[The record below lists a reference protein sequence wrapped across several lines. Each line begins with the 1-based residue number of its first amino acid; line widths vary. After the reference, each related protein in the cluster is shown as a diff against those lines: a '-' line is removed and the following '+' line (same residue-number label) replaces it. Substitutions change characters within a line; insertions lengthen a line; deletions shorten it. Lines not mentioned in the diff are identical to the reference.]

1 MTSLWDLYWA
11 AREGNLALQEEV
23 KKCANINDAKYGDGW
38 TALHWAAWNGNV
50 EAAQVLISNSA
61 NVHEK
66 NKNGQTSLVVAVEA
80 GKYEISKEMIK
91 NFGADVNTNFGKDK
105 DTVLHLAIKKA
116 SQNTDPK
123 KQKDRDKIVDL
134 LLKHGANYDA
144 LNKNL

>member
-1 MTSLWDLYWA
+1 
-11 AREGNLALQEEV
+11 
-23 KKCANINDAKYGDGW
+23 
-38 TALHWAAWNGNV
+38 
-50 EAAQVLISNSA
+50 
-61 NVHEK
+61 
-66 NKNGQTSLVVAVEA
+66 
-80 GKYEISKEMIK
+80 MIK